1 MSSEWVGLG
10 SGGPGASRTQTRTQ
24 MVVARHPRTD
34 RKDPERD
41 QGKEKR
47 NPKELT
53 VDAEWHTYSE
63 NKQESQESE
72 VG

>member
-1 MSSEWVGLG
+1 
-10 SGGPGASRTQTRTQ
+10 
-24 MVVARHPRTD
+24 MVVASHPRTD